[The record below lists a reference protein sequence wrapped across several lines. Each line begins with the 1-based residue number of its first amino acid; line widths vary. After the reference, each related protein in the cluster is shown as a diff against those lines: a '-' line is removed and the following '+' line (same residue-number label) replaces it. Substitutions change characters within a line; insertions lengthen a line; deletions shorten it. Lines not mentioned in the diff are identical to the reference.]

1 MSHNLCLVLPRGD
14 FSSELLSSM
23 TEWIQKKMKKKPHS
37 KHNHAPTVQPRKR
50 RHSLIPSKE
59 LKRNA
64 KQVTTVSSQDSVIDT
79 SINENRK
86 KRPDPFK
93 PTGCLFGTLIQEA
106 THRYKQYWSDIR
118 DGLNWKCLVSAIF
131 IFSLCLAPAL
141 TFGGVLAT
149 NTNDMYGINEML
161 IATASNGVFFAL
173 FSGQPLMLFGSTG
186 PMIVFEEMLYIVSN
200 PS

>member
-1 MSHNLCLVLPRGD
+1 
-14 FSSELLSSM
+14 M
-23 TEWIQKKMKKKPHS
+23 TEWIQKKMKKKPLS

-50 RHSLIPSKE
+50 RRSLIPSKE
-59 LKRNA
+59 TKKNV
-64 KQVTTVSSQDSVIDT
+64 KQVTTVSSQGSVLDT
-79 SINENRK
+79 VTNDKNKK

-106 THRYKQYWSDIR
+106 THRYKLYWSDIR

-149 NTNDMYGINEML
+149 KTSDMFGINELL

-200 PS
+200 PLLKLIHQT